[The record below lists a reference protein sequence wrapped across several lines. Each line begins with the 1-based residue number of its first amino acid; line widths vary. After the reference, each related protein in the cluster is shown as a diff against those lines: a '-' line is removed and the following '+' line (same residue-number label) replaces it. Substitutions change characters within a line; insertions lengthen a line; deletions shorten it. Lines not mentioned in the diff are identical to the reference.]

1 MADTFTQ
8 ASTFSSDTTAYE
20 ALAYFALRPQ
30 LHFDAV
36 ADVKPTNQT
45 HRGSAVQFQIYTDY
59 AAQTTALSETS
70 DPDSIAAS
78 DSTVTVTP
86 AEQGAL
92 AKTTQL
98 LRSTSFLTID
108 RDVANLIGY
117 NAGLSLDTLARAQL
131 QAGDNVRY
139 SGDATS
145 RNTVEPTDT
154 LSADNVRRAAV
165 DLREANVIPNAGGS
179 LYWAFISPSVE
190 FDLRTETGAAAWR
203 DPHVYSAPE
212 LIWSGETG
220 AFEGFRFIST
230 PRAPVFAD
238 AGSSTTDTDVYATLF
253 GGKQALALAHGQ
265 SEDLGRFPTIVMK
278 SGLDYL
284 NRIHG
289 IGWKWFGAYARF
301 REASLRRVESAS
313 SIGDN

>member
-8 ASTFSSDTTAYE
+8 ASTFSSDTAAYE

-36 ADVKPTNQT
+36 ADVKPTRQT
-45 HRGSAVQFQIYTDY
+45 HRGVSVTFFIYTDL
-59 AAQTTALSETS
+59 AAQTSTLSETA
-70 DPDSIAAS
+70 DPDAIAAS
-78 DSTVTVTP
+78 DTTVTVTP
-86 AEQGAL
+86 LEKGAI
-92 AKTTQL
+92 AKTTQKLRVTSL
-98 LRSTSFLTID
+98 LEID
-108 RDVANLIGY
+108 RDVANLVGF
-117 NAGLSLDTLARAQL
+117 NAGLSLDTLARTQL

-139 SGDATS
+139 AGQATA
-145 RNTVEPTDT
+145 RNTVIPTDT
-154 LSADNVRRAAV
+154 LKADNVRRAYV
-165 DLREANVIPNAGGS
+165 DLKEAFVLPNAGGS

-190 FDLRTETGAAAWR
+190 YDLRRETGAAAWR
-203 DPHVYSAPE
+203 DPHTYSAPE

-230 PRAPVFAD
+230 PRAPLFAD
-238 AGSSTTDTDVYATLF
+238 CGSSTTATDVYATLF

-265 SEDLGRFPTIVMK
+265 SEDLGRYPTIVMK

-289 IGWKWFGAYARF
+289 VGWKWFGAYGRF

-313 SIGDN
+313 SIGSN